1 MPKTNAQWLE
11 EGQSCVMN
19 TYGRLPVCMV
29 RGQGVM
35 VYDADGKEYMDFV
48 AGIAV
53 NALGHCHPKVVQA
66 IKDQAETL
74 IHCSNLYWI
83 SSQIALAK
91 LLTEHSDFDKVF
103 FCNSG
108 AEANEGAIKLAR
120 KYAKYIG
127 HPERYEII
135 SMEKSFHGPDFSY
148 FDRYRAGKGTKRIF
162 PLTFRV
168 YLCAF

>member
-53 NALGHCHPKVVQA
+53 NALGHCHPKVDVYKRQRLS
-66 IKDQAETL
+66 IGKFFLVSRTWKDCEEL
-74 IHCSNLYWI
+74 VILR
-83 SSQIALAK
+83 
-91 LLTEHSDFDKVF
+91 F
-103 FCNSG
+103 
-108 AEANEGAIKLAR
+108 
-120 KYAKYIG
+120 
-127 HPERYEII
+127 
-135 SMEKSFHGPDFSY
+135 
-148 FDRYRAGKGTKRIF
+148 
-162 PLTFRV
+162 
-168 YLCAF
+168 